1 MRAVAE
7 RFTADRVCVIV
18 APKAVKIE
26 AVSQI
31 SSLRKAGI
39 ALRVARGMAAR
50 SPRVNAV
57 MRAAR
62 ATARSVAHILHL
74 LWLEVTGTV
83 FLAMAGVGGIA
94 LAREYAKYAA
104 GRATAGRFAIAVYV
118 CFTLTFAWFGLSSF
132 WRVHRKSQRP

>member
-7 RFTADRVCVIV
+7 RFTADRVCAIV

-31 SSLRKAGI
+31 SSLRKVGV

-50 SPRVNAV
+50 SQRLNAV
-57 MRAAR
+57 KRAAR
-62 ATARSVAHILHL
+62 ATVRSLAHILHL

-83 FLAMAGVGGIA
+83 FLAMAGIGGIA

-104 GRATAGRFAIAVYV
+104 GRTTAGRVAIAV

>member
-1 MRAVAE
+1 MRAAAE

-31 SSLRKAGI
+31 SSLRKVGI
-39 ALRVARGMAAR
+39 ALRVARDMAGR
-50 SPRVNAV
+50 SRRVNAV

-62 ATARSVAHILHL
+62 ATGRTFAHILHL

-104 GRATAGRFAIAVYV
+104 GHATAGRVAIAA

-132 WRVHRKSQRP
+132 WRVHRRSQRP